1 MTLAKLVKAKNK
13 LFHWWQRWQ
22 KASLWIIAPGALCA
36 GRAIKH
42 NLAVRVQRW
51 FLQRSLFCGWGK
63 IHRTG
68 AGQKTIVYFVWVAF

>member
-36 GRAIKH
+36 GHAIKH

-51 FLQRSLFCGWGK
+51 FLQRSFFVG
-63 IHRTG
+63 G
-68 AGQKTIVYFVWVAF
+68 AKSIAPEPDKKTIVYFVWVAF

>member
-13 LFHWWQRWQ
+13 LFHWWQGRQ

-51 FLQRSLFCGWGK
+51 FCSIAFFAG
-63 IHRTG
+63 G
-68 AGQKTIVYFVWVAF
+68 AKSIAPEPDKRQ